1 MELKVLVKV
10 DLLQTQEQAFLYR
23 LKPLEI
29 IQKQRNWIPS
39 DLKPKKGSLVKNG
52 VITINQR
59 IGSTW
64 TTKNIL
70 ENKLKLWQGQLAFVT

>member
-1 MELKVLVKV
+1 MELKALVKE

-23 LKPLEI
+23 LKPLEM

-39 DLKPKKGSLVKNG
+39 DLQPKKGSSVKNG

-64 TTKNIL
+64 TTKNIH
-70 ENKLKLWQGQLAFVT
+70 EYKIILWEGQLAFVT